1 MKYKFNKTIK
11 KNLNIPNIDI
21 IYANLCEYSEEWHSI
36 LHQHPFTE
44 LMYILEG
51 DGHLLLPNSK
61 LPIKKDDLLILNS
74 DIKHSE
80 TGNYQANMKYIA
92 IGIQGINLLNIEDN
106 KSYDSDFTKNYIVKQ
121 NYRDHHAQI
130 RDLFYKIYSE
140 YKEKDDYY
148 ETYSKLYAEIL
159 IINLLRISNKIVL
172 QPNMQKNKQM
182 QYIKSYLDIH
192 YSRDISLENLSKM
205 VYMSKFHLIKKF
217 KEYYNITPI
226 EYLTRKRVASACYLL
241 LHTDHSM
248 KEISYIVGIQSTS
261 YFSKIFKER
270 IGLTPSYYRNNAKR
284 NPSLYQKSLESVIL
298 PSDV

>member
-172 QPNMQKNKQM
+172 QPNIQKIN
-182 QYIKSYLDIH
+182 
-192 YSRDISLENLSKM
+192 RC
-205 VYMSKFHLIKKF
+205 
-217 KEYYNITPI
+217 NI
-226 EYLTRKRVASACYLL
+226 LK
-241 LHTDHSM
+241 
-248 KEISYIVGIQSTS
+248 
-261 YFSKIFKER
+261 
-270 IGLTPSYYRNNAKR
+270 
-284 NPSLYQKSLESVIL
+284 VI
-298 PSDV
+298 